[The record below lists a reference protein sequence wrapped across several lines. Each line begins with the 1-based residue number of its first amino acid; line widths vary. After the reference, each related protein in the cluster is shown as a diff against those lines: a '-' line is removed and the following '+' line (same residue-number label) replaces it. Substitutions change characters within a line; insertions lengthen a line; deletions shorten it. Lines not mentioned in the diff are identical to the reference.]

1 LQTNSKPSPWSGF
14 LIDNCDD
21 GILTPLSPPSHLEPP
36 ILPFSST
43 TEESIQRNQEDFN
56 EQRVMLVNELD
67 AADAERRQE
76 LKRQK
81 RLHKK
86 LQKKKKSAKNKL
98 QEQQI
103 SKPDSIVTV
112 NNRNHQEL
120 SSDWII
126 EYDVTETNQIS
137 QLTDM
142 IKKTSAFMTDEDK
155 IEKMNIILKKIKN
168 QQKELKK
175 LRQHFMSML
184 DEEQRPNSINTTRQ
198 NSHTNQDLLMKFL
211 NQPITSGCWLCSGK
225 TYTEVATQCNNVNE
239 Q

>member
-1 LQTNSKPSPWSGF
+1 LQTNSKSSPWSGF

-21 GILTPLSPPSHLEPP
+21 EVLTPLSPPSP

-43 TEESIQRNQEDFN
+43 TEESIQRNQEDLN
-56 EQRVMLVNELD
+56 QQRVMLVNELD
-67 AADAERRQE
+67 AADAEQRQE

-81 RLHKK
+81 RLYKK
-86 LQKKKKSAKNKL
+86 LQKKKKLAKNKL

-103 SKPDSIVTV
+103 NKPDSITTV
-112 NNRNHQEL
+112 NNGNHQEL

-126 EYDVTETNQIS
+126 EYDVSETDQIS
-137 QLTDM
+137 QLTDI
-142 IKKTSAFMTDEDK
+142 IKKTSATMTDEDK
-155 IEKMNIILKKIKN
+155 IYKINIILKKIKK
-168 QQKELKK
+168 QQKELKR
-175 LRQHFMSML
+175 LRQHVISML
-184 DEEQRPNSINTTRQ
+184 GDEQRSNSINTTRQ
-198 NSHTNQDLLMKFL
+198 NSHTNQYLLMKFL